1 MKSKVDMISRR
12 NMRNKYYSKLR
23 KGIICILLLGGI
35 LVLFSTNLDA
45 PVNKSELLGNDYR
58 LFQDTPAWELAKAVC
73 RCDID
78 EIDKITDKN
87 PDLINYRDPV
97 FGQTFLTLIIHSQNF
112 GYFRLF
118 GNRYIIVPYLY
129 GKNNFET
136 FKFLIEKGADIN
148 IHSTYSGSS
157 PIMDACKYNFYHMKY
172 IQCLLE
178 SGANPND
185 VISEDKVQEGPCSSV
200 LRTAI
205 ASGEKDF
212 VEILLNHG
220 AILDGVSDCWR
231 TDLGE
236 SLILE
241 EYDIALLLLKHG
253 ADYKGPVSYTLKG
266 EDTIPTRPQYIQEY
280 IYIERDEDQSW
291 MYNFI
296 DDITRGRKI
305 KKIQEFIRNDSILHK
320 K

>member
-1 MKSKVDMISRR
+1 M
-12 NMRNKYYSKLR
+12 
-23 KGIICILLLGGI
+23 
-35 LVLFSTNLDA
+35 
-45 PVNKSELLGNDYR
+45 
-58 LFQDTPAWELAKAVC
+58 
-73 RCDID
+73 
-78 EIDKITDKN
+78 
-87 PDLINYRDPV
+87 
-97 FGQTFLTLIIHSQNF
+97 
-112 GYFRLF
+112 LF
-118 GNRYIIVPYLY
+118 GS
-129 GKNNFET
+129 KNGNS
-136 FKFLIEKGADIN
+136 LW
-148 IHSTYSGSS
+148 
-157 PIMDACKYNFYHMKY
+157 
-172 IQCLLE
+172 
-178 SGANPND
+178 
-185 VISEDKVQEGPCSSV
+185 
-200 LRTAI
+200 
-205 ASGEKDF
+205 EKDF

-220 AILDGVSDCWR
+220 AILDAVFDCWR